1 MKGIVNGQERILGTI
16 YYQLVMVMTIGA
28 INYQLGMFMTIGT
41 INYQLGMVL
50 SLKLSIIN

>member
-1 MKGIVNGQERILGTI
+1 MKGIENGYERILGII

-28 INYQLGMFMTIGT
+28 INYELGMFMTIGT

>member
-1 MKGIVNGQERILGTI
+1 MKGIENGQERLKGII
-16 YYQLVMVMTIGA
+16 Y
-28 INYQLGMFMTIGT
+28 NQLGMVMIIGT